1 MRGRQIEMNSLQHP
15 DVGAVFMLILHS
27 LLAVDCLV
35 SRQQEFQML
44 LVSKLVVII
53 VLHLYSNLP
62 IVYAYMLIFHNP
74 NCLYTDLI

>member
-1 MRGRQIEMNSLQHP
+1 MRGRQFEMNSLQHP

-44 LVSKLVVII
+44 LVSKLVVNNCVAPIQQFAYMPICLYFII
-53 VLHLYSNLP
+53 Q
-62 IVYAYMLIFHNP
+62 IVYIQ
-74 NCLYTDLI
+74 I